1 VSNNFYHIL
10 EARSVASPEALQALY
25 EEKRKRLEQEREDGN
40 PNVKEQLWALKH
52 AYETLANPAKRAVYD
67 DSLKNKAAQATPTR
81 TVQARPDILSWK
93 MNALLIA
100 LLASGLVGLGLHF
113 GKSSKK
119 DDHTAQV
126 LKINRTA
133 DNDATRAGTE
143 RVLVEGTVNN
153 ESKVIDRSAEL
164 GNRSLNI
171 QQDAENRRRQELEYR
186 ANAGARILDMQQQQ
200 QSRQLAMQEER
211 SKAAQ
216 RQSEE
221 RRVEREKR
229 YWACMNA
236 ALDRVSAAAA
246 GDRCAGYR

>member
-1 VSNNFYHIL
+1 MSGNFYHIL
-10 EARSVASPEALQALY
+10 EASSVASPEALQALY
-25 EEKRKRLEQEREDGN
+25 EQKRKRLEQEREDGN
-40 PNVKEQLWALKH
+40 TAAKEQLWALKH
-52 AYETLANPAKRAVYD
+52 AHETLANPAKRSAYD
-67 DSLKNKAAQATPTR
+67 ESLKNKAAQAVPVR
-81 TVQARPDILSWK
+81 TVQARPEVLSWK
-93 MNALLIA
+93 INAMLIA

-126 LKINRTA
+126 LKINRSA
-133 DNDATRAGTE
+133 DNDTTRAGTE
-143 RVLVEGTVNN
+143 RVLIEGAVNN

-186 ANAGARILDMQQQQ
+186 ANAGAQIIDMQRQQ

-211 SKAAQ
+211 LKATQ

-221 RRVEREKR
+221 RRVDNEKR

-236 ALDRVSAAAA
+236 ALDRMSAAAA
-246 GDRCAGYR
+246 GDRCSGHR